1 MLLQI
6 ESVKLS
12 KSGKSY
18 WVVSSTGEGYSS
30 KALGI
35 EQTAGKTIDAVTNV
49 FKIGNDDVNGIQS
62 FTVVAGSPTGY
73 APPVGGHAPPIS
85 MPVAG
90 PSAMM
95 GGAAAQ
101 YNDRFWLPF
110 VSNQVA
116 HAIAA
121 GLIKEPGDMDRWA
134 KAAYSAINNADDI
147 AF

>member
-6 ESVKLS
+6 ESVQLS

-18 WVVSSTGEGYSS
+18 WVKTSSGKGYSS

-35 EQTAGKTIDAVTNV
+35 EQTAGKTIDAITNQ
-49 FKIGNDDVNGIQS
+49 FAIGNDMVDGIQS
-62 FTVVAGSPTGY
+62 FTI
-73 APPVGGHAPPIS
+73 VGQAVLEAARTVS
-85 MPVAG
+85 VPVAG
-90 PSAMM
+90 PAAV
-95 GGAAAQ
+95 AAA

-134 KAAYSAINNADDI
+134 KAAYQAVNNAEDVS
-147 AF
+147 F

>member
-62 FTVVAGSPTGY
+62 FTVVAGPVPSASP
-73 APPVGGHAPPIS
+73 APAPITMRGAAIPL
-85 MPVAG
+85 PLG
-90 PSAMM
+90 PSAV
-95 GGAAAQ
+95 A
-101 YNDRFWLPF
+101 DRYWLPF

-121 GLIKEPGDMDRWA
+121 GLIKDPSDMHGWA
-134 KAAYSAINNADDI
+134 KAAYIAVTNADDI